1 MSAKAERTR
10 QHIIAKAAPLFN
22 TQGYAGTSMSD
33 IMRVTGLAKGG
44 LYGNFESKDAIAA
57 AVFDYSFQQLIEA
70 ITAVVRPQ
78 PTAIG
83 KLLAINSF
91 YHNYTLTP
99 TIAGGCPLLNSTVE
113 VRAGFPHL
121 QQQVSK
127 AMTETLGYFERILQ
141 LGIDR
146 QELRPDLNTRKE
158 AELFL
163 AQIEG
168 GMVMSRATGDPHR
181 LNRMLAYMRQHLLE
195 DLAL

>member
-1 MSAKAERTR
+1 MLSKAERTK

-33 IMRVTGLAKGG
+33 IMRATGLAKGG

-57 AVFDYSFQQLIEA
+57 AVFDHSFQQLTEA
-70 ITAVVRPQ
+70 IAAVVRPQ
-78 PTAIG
+78 STAMG
-83 KLLAINSF
+83 KLLAISSF

-99 TIAGGCPLLNSTVE
+99 TIAGGCPLLNSAVE

-127 AMTETLGYFERILQ
+127 AMRETLQYLERILQ
-141 LGIDR
+141 MGIDR
-146 QELRPDLNTRKE
+146 QELRAAIDPRRE
-158 AELFL
+158 AELFY

-168 GMVMSRATGDPHR
+168 GMVMSRATGDPR
-181 LNRMLAYMRQHLLE
+181 LLNRMLEYLRQHLLQE
-195 DLAL
+195 LAR

>member
-1 MSAKAERTR
+1 MPSKAEQTK

-57 AVFDYSFQQLIEA
+57 AVFDYSFQQLTEA
-70 ITAVVRPQ
+70 IAAVVRPQ

-83 KLLAINSF
+83 KLLAINGF

-113 VRAGFPHL
+113 ARAGFPHL

-127 AMTETLGYFERILQ
+127 AMHDTLRYFERILQ
-141 LGIDR
+141 LGIDQR
-146 QELRPDLNTRKE
+146 ELRADLDTRKE
-158 AELFL
+158 AELFYS
-163 AQIEG
+163 QIEG
-168 GMVMSRATGDPHR
+168 AMVMSRATGDPRR
-181 LNRMLAYMRQHLLE
+181 LNRMLEYMRQHLLQ